1 MVLTVKFLPGVPD
14 KFQRSFKI
22 QVAHF
27 EPEDISIFC
36 EGIFPRITLDLPRY
50 DDPEGK
56 ALKTTS
62 HVALLILLCSTDI
75 NMNISNQRHVAI
87 K

>member
-56 ALKTTS
+56 TLKLLLTS
-62 HVALLILLCSTDI
+62 LCLYCYVALI
-75 NMNISNQRHVAI
+75 
-87 K
+87 